1 MLRYHF
7 VRGRV
12 DVGDPIRLR
21 MVNTF
26 GGGLLQIKAVTEG
39 VMVAEANI
47 ESCELSAYDAIL
59 HLMGKVPK
67 PEKPRITASEDERA

>member
-39 VMVAEANI
+39 VMVAEANMKN
-47 ESCELSAYDAIL
+47 CDLSAHDAIL

-67 PEKPRITASEDERA
+67 PERPRITASEDARA